1 MTEITMKVVDAFLQG
16 ENLRISNSRSLNGSL
31 YVHDQVI
38 AQWRKNELWISIG
51 SDFTNTKMD
60 RLNGLPWVEL
70 VKENGKLY
78 INGKPWDG
86 GWIKLITKNN

>member
-16 ENLRISNSRSLNGSL
+16 QNLRISNSRSLNGSL
-31 YVHDQVI
+31 YLHDQVI

-51 SDFTNTKMD
+51 SDFNKTKID

-70 VKENGKLY
+70 VKDDNKLYLNGKL
-78 INGKPWDG
+78 WDG